1 MKVKELCKEFFKNLK
16 EYVAYLMK
24 VDFKELFVNTV
35 ILICIL
41 ALATFV
47 YLPVSLVD
55 DLILS
60 LLTIFIKFSATLAAI
75 YHWIFKLIS
84 FVLSVLAFM
93 YLFNMR
99 FKDVKEKGLEN
110 KVEIKPKKD
119 DAPKTELDLPKKKE
133 D

>member
-60 LLTIFIKFSATLAAI
+60 LLTIFIQFSATLAAI

-110 KVEIKPKKD
+110 KVEIKPKNG

>member
-16 EYVAYLMK
+16 EYIAYLMK

-41 ALATFV
+41 ALAT
-47 YLPVSLVD
+47 LVD
-55 DLILS
+55 DLILI
-60 LLTIFIKFSATLAAI
+60 LLTIFIKFSATIAAI

-110 KVEIKPKKD
+110 KVEIKPKNG